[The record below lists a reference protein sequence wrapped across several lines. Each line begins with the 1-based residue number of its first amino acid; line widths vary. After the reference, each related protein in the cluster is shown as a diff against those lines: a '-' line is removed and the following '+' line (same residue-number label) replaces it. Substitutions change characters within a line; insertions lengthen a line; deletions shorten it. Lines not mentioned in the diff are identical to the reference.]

1 MNIAIG
7 ADHAGY
13 ELKKAIIV
21 FLTDKGHQ
29 VEDFGCYSEESI
41 DYPDYAH
48 PVCASIEN
56 NKNKFGVLI
65 CGSGNGISMAA
76 NKHPNIRAALSWKA
90 EIAELARQ
98 HNDANIVSIPARFI
112 SVENALNIVDVFFN
126 TEFEGGRHQKRVDK
140 IACT

>member
-41 DYPDYAH
+41 DYPITLIRYAL
-48 PVCASIEN
+48 V
-56 NKNKFGVLI
+56 
-65 CGSGNGISMAA
+65 
-76 NKHPNIRAALSWKA
+76 
-90 EIAELARQ
+90 
-98 HNDANIVSIPARFI
+98 
-112 SVENALNIVDVFFN
+112 
-126 TEFEGGRHQKRVDK
+126 
-140 IACT
+140 